1 MEEEKNLNI
10 KKLLHFGKSLIDKRI
25 FLFLIQLVSKIF
37 LKDRPTTR
45 NDELKKKAQ
54 KFLIK
59 INDDIINGKKNKDKI
74 IDFEYDEKNL
84 RNIFNFIKMQNSK
97 FASEIFENILIIVFS
112 FGFFAEKQKSFAK
125 YLYNSLRNIKTPKE
139 QKNEK
144 DPKRLEISQWF
155 NKDKFKFLDNS
166 FLTLDKNVSPFTELL
181 ESDFTYPKTDK
192 TKIQKSPIFEL
203 LEMIYYKNNDD
214 FITKNKLS
222 YYLDTDIE
230 KIGIR
235 KEIEEKVLNKDK
247 KKDDSTLASI
257 STSARI
263 TLNSNYLYTNSFNR
277 IEKSFPIGIIRSLFI
292 SIYIYFQ
299 NKNSPLM
306 KFTEKDN
313 ENEEF
318 EIIPFEYNLSEA
330 VIDDEYARIVLCPL
344 RIEPRVSKIKYM
356 KNIIKEKGF
365 KELSKV
371 LIFNNNI
378 SNIDYSFA
386 TIKSSAINY
395 FNWILG
401 LFDNNSVEKID
412 LSYNYLNEDSGY
424 LLANILSHLKNLKAI
439 NLSSNELKRG
449 ISQFLITLKNLYRE
463 GKTKLETLN
472 LIQCE
477 LDDIAFYELAE
488 LLKCKYCKLKKLY
501 LSMNNIPYN
510 VKFLKKLKKNRSLTQ
525 IYFSRSNLG
534 NNDTDGII
542 RIISNTN
549 VEYLYL
555 YKNQIKN
562 MDDIIK
568 IIYRT
573 KLIKKNEDINGSE
586 SNRIESN
593 ISESNISESNKSELY
608 RSESSF
614 YNLDLSFNECINK
627 NKNKITL
634 IKDIIDN
641 TTLYSLDIS
650 GIFYG
655 KNLGN
660 TNEIEKNKKNLQADY
675 TGEIDSLVKKLQ
687 EDYKQLNQLK
697 DDSNT
702 LLININEIDKNEG
715 KKLFENEKLVNES
728 DISKIIKDENAKF
741 PLFIKEKSK
750 ELMKHKENKIKEIS
764 KKYKMEKK
772 SIFKNLTNY
781 LSLKRDENYL
791 ENKKKLLN
799 VKKMIII

>member
-1 MEEEKNLNI
+1 MEEEKKLNI
-10 KKLLHFGKSLIDKRI
+10 KKLLHFEHLLIDKRI

-37 LKDRPTTR
+37 LKDGNTTK
-45 NDELKKKAQ
+45 NDKLEEQTK
-54 KFLIK
+54 KFLKK
-59 INDDIINGKKNKDKI
+59 INDEIINDKNKSI
-74 IDFEYDEKNL
+74 GFEYTERNL
-84 RNIFNFIKMQNSK
+84 NNIFNFIKMQNSK

-112 FGFFAEKQKSFAK
+112 FGFCAERQKTFGK
-125 YLYNSLRNIKTPKE
+125 YLYNSLRNVKAPKE

-144 DPKRLEISQWF
+144 DPEKLEISHWF
-155 NKDKFKFLDNS
+155 NKDKFKF
-166 FLTLDKNVSPFTELL
+166 FDKNVLTFDKNDSPFTELL
-181 ESDFTYPKTDK
+181 KNDFTYPKTDK
-192 TKIQKSPIFEL
+192 NRIQKSPIFEL
-203 LEMIYYKNNDD
+203 LEMIYYKYNDD
-214 FITKNKLS
+214 VITKNKLS
-222 YYLDTDIE
+222 YYLDTDIYN
-230 KIGIR
+230 IGIR
-235 KEIEEKVLNKDK
+235 KQIEEKVLNKDK
-247 KKDDSTLASI
+247 KKDDTTCVSI
-257 STSARI
+257 STSAKM
-263 TLNSNYLYTNSFNR
+263 TLNSNYLCTNSFNR
-277 IEKSFPIGIIRSLFI
+277 IEKSFPMGIIRSFFI
-292 SIYIYFQ
+292 SIYIYYQ

-306 KFTEKDN
+306 KFTEEDN
-313 ENEEF
+313 ENKEL
-318 EIIPFEYNLSEA
+318 EIIPFVYNLSEA
-330 VIDDEYARIVLCPL
+330 VIDDEYTRIILCPL
-344 RIEPRVSKIKYM
+344 RIEPRVSKIKLM
-356 KNIIKEKGF
+356 KNIIKENGF

-378 SNIDYSFA
+378 NNIDYSFS

-395 FNWILG
+395 FNWIFG
-401 LFDNNSVEKID
+401 LFDNNSIEKLD

-424 LLANILSHLKNLKAI
+424 LLANMLSHLKNLKAI

-449 ISQFLITLKNLYRE
+449 ISPFLITLKNLYRE

-472 LIQCE
+472 LIQCD

-510 VKFLKKLKKNRSLTQ
+510 VKFLKKLKKNRSLTE

-534 NNDTDGII
+534 NNDTDGIM
-542 RIISNTN
+542 RIISNGN

-562 MDDIIK
+562 VDELIK

-573 KLIKKNEDINGSE
+573 KLIKKNEDI
-586 SNRIESN
+586 
-593 ISESNISESNKSELY
+593 Y

-614 YNLDLSFNECINK
+614 YNLDMSFNECINK

-650 GIFYG
+650 GILYG

-660 TNEIEKNKKNLQADY
+660 TNEIEKEKKKLQADY
-675 TGEIDSLVKKLQ
+675 TEEIDLLVKKLQ
-687 EDYKQLNQLK
+687 EDYKELNHLK
-697 DDSNT
+697 DDSNN
-702 LLININEIDKNEG
+702 LLININEINKEEG
-715 KKLFENEKLVNES
+715 KLFENEKLFIES
-728 DISKIIKDENAKF
+728 DISNIIKDENAKF
-741 PLFIKEKSK
+741 PLFIKEKAK
-750 ELMKHKENKIKEIS
+750 ELMLENREKINEIS
-764 KKYKMEKK
+764 KRYKIEKK

-781 LSLKRDENYL
+781 LSLKRDEKYL